1 VRAPDKVPLVPL
13 GFVTT
18 TSASPLEPA
27 GKLAWMVLMF
37 ATETSAAGT
46 PPTVTLAP
54 AAKSLPEMVTAVP
67 PFVGPVF
74 GVMLG
79 DVAVPKGLLVVK
91 LKAKDGDTWPSTL
104 VTVMLADPA
113 AKEGVRQVTVA
124 FGETRRVTVQFTP
137 EAVSPAV
144 LLKSTV
150 APGSKLVPV
159 IVSAIPPASGLER
172 VEMDAIAGAKKLGG
186 V

>member
-1 VRAPDKVPLVPL
+1 
-13 GFVTT
+13 
-18 TSASPLEPA
+18 
-27 GKLAWMVLMF
+27 M
-37 ATETSAAGT
+37 
-46 PPTVTLAP
+46 
-54 AAKSLPEMVTAVP
+54 
-67 PFVGPVF
+67 
-74 GVMLG
+74 
-79 DVAVPKGLLVVK
+79 K
-91 LKAKDGDTWPSTL
+91 LKAKDGDIWPSTL

-137 EAVSPAV
+137 EAVLPAV

-150 APGSKLVPV
+150 APVSKLVPV
-159 IVSAIPPASGLER
+159 IVSAIPPASGLEG

>member
-1 VRAPDKVPLVPL
+1 MRAPVKVPFVPL

-18 TSASPLEPA
+18 TAASPLEPA

-37 ATETSAAGT
+37 ATETLSAGT

-67 PFVGPVF
+67 PFVGSVF
-74 GVMLG
+74 GVTLG
-79 DVAVPKGLLVVK
+79 DVAVPKGVLVVK
-91 LKAKDGDTWPSTL
+91 LKAKDGDIWPSTL
-104 VTVMLADPA
+104 VTVMLANPTG
-113 AKEGVRQVTVA
+113 KEGVRQVMVA
-124 FGETRRVTVQFTP
+124 LGETRRVTAQFTP
-137 EAVSPAV
+137 AAVLPAA

-159 IVSAIPPASGLER
+159 NVSAIPPASGLEP
-172 VEMDAIAGAKKLGG
+172 VEREAIAGAKKVGG